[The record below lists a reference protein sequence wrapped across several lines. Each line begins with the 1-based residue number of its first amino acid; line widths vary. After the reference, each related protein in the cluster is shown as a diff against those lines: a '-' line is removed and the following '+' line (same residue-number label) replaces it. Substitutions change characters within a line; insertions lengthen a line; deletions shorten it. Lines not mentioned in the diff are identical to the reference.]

1 MMYFSFRS
9 FWFCVFY
16 LCVGVLYA
24 QQVATV
30 KGRITA
36 GKEPVVGAVVQLKE
50 LKKYAVADGQGNFSL
65 SVPYRKAPYT
75 FSIESMGYKTQ
86 EQTLIVAQPVVV
98 LNVAMEEEITA
109 LTGITV
115 AAITPIKQV
124 EKSAYNVAAIDA
136 SKLTHLNS
144 NAADMLAKASGVKV
158 RETGGVG
165 AESQINLNGFT
176 GQHVRT
182 FVDGVPI
189 SRASSF
195 QIGNIPTELIDRI
208 EIYKGVVPV
217 TFGSDALGGAVNI
230 VTRRSNA
237 QYANLSYTFGSF
249 NTHKSTLNVGAPL
262 TDNIGIELNAYQNYS
277 DNSYKVLT
285 HYLDLTKGIYSKDK
299 QWFKRFHDRYHNE
312 VIIGKVNIFK
322 EPWAD
327 KLSFS
332 LNYNQEYKQIQNA
345 NLMQI
350 VFGGKYQ
357 TSYTYSTGI
366 EYEKKNLLK
375 GLSFSVVGRYDLTTT
390 NVVDEENRI
399 YSWDGS
405 YRIKPTKGEAMYQ
418 NTVFEGKTAYVAA
431 HLDYWL
437 SEKHFLQL
445 THTFSHY
452 YRLTKSQ
459 LFTPFSSDADFMD
472 RINQKNITGL
482 SYKYVPNDQWTV
494 LAFGKYYTA
503 KVTGPA
509 VVSGH
514 GYLSVYEDHTER
526 TNALGV
532 GIGSSY
538 EFSKELLAKLSYE
551 KSYRLPNDRELFGD
565 GDLEIGANQLR
576 PEHSENLNVNLSW
589 QPETNGHALLAEGGF
604 ALRYIQDY
612 IIRNV
617 ASTGAATSKNHGKVL
632 TLGGDF
638 TLRYF
643 YQKTFSVG
651 GNLSYMDMRNRER
664 KNTNGADS
672 VTYGDRVPNMP
683 YLFGSADATY
693 TFDSLLTQD
702 DGLTLGYNLAYTHEF
717 FLSWQ
722 SEGAK
727 ITVPTQLS
735 HDLSL
740 TYTAP
745 RNKYTLSVEVKN
757 FTDALLYDNYSL
769 QKAGRAFYVKAS
781 YRF

>member
-1 MMYFSFRS
+1 M
-9 FWFCVFY
+9 FY
-16 LCVGVLYA
+16 LCVGLLYA

-30 KGRITA
+30 KGRISA
-36 GKEPVVGAVVQLKE
+36 GEEPIVGAVVQLKE
-50 LKKYAVADGQGNFSL
+50 LKKYAVADAQGNFSL
-65 SVPYRKAPYT
+65 LVPYRKASYT
-75 FSIESMGYKTQ
+75 FTIESMGYKTQ

-249 NTHKSTLNVGAPL
+249 NTHKSTLNVGVPL

-494 LAFGKYYTA
+494 LAFGKYYAA

-702 DGLTLGYNLAYTHEF
+702 DGLTLGYNLVYTHEF

-781 YRF
+781 YRFQ

>member
-1 MMYFSFRS
+1 M
-9 FWFCVFY
+9 FY

-24 QQVATV
+24 QQVAIV

-50 LKKYAVADGQGNFSL
+50 LKKYAVADAQGSFSL
-65 SVPYRKAPYT
+65 SVPYREAPYT
-75 FSIESMGYKTQ
+75 FSIESMGYKAQ
-86 EQTLIVAQPVVV
+86 EQILTVAQPVVV

-115 AAITPIKQV
+115 EAITPIKQL

-136 SKLTHLNS
+136 TKLTHLNS

-158 RETGGVG
+158 RETGGMG

-230 VTRRSNA
+230 VTKRSNA

-437 SEKHFLQL
+437 NEKHFLQL

-482 SYKYVPNDQWTV
+482 SYKYVPNDKWTV
-494 LAFGKYYTA
+494 LAFGKYYAA
-503 KVTGPA
+503 KATGPA

>member
-1 MMYFSFRS
+1 M
-9 FWFCVFY
+9 FY

-30 KGRITA
+30 KGRISA
-36 GKEPVVGAVVQLKE
+36 GEEPIVGAVVQLKE
-50 LKKYAVADGQGNFSL
+50 LKKYAVADAQGNFSL
-65 SVPYRKAPYT
+65 LVPYRKAPYT
-75 FSIESMGYKTQ
+75 FTIESMGYKTQ

-115 AAITPIKQV
+115 EAITPIKQV

-136 SKLTHLNS
+136 TKLTHLNS

-285 HYLDLTKGIYSKDK
+285 HYLDLTKGIYSKDQ

-494 LAFGKYYTA
+494 LAFGKYYAA

>member
-30 KGRITA
+30 KGRISA
-36 GKEPVVGAVVQLKE
+36 GEEPIVGAVVQLKE
-50 LKKYAVADGQGNFSL
+50 LKKYAVADAQGNFSL
-65 SVPYRKAPYT
+65 LVPYRKASYT
-75 FSIESMGYKTQ
+75 FTIESMGYKTQ

-115 AAITPIKQV
+115 EAITPIKQL

-136 SKLTHLNS
+136 TKLTHLNS

-158 RETGGVG
+158 RETGGMG

-277 DNSYKVLT
+277 DNSYKVFT

-322 EPWAD
+322 ESWAD

-418 NTVFEGKTAYVAA
+418 NTLFEGKTAYVAA

-494 LAFGKYYTA
+494 LAFGKYYAA

-532 GIGSSY
+532 GVGSSY

-565 GDLEIGANQLR
+565 GNLEIGANQLR

-617 ASTGAATSKNHGKVL
+617 ASTGAATIKNHGKVL

>member
-1 MMYFSFRS
+1 MYFSFRS

-30 KGRITA
+30 KGRISA
-36 GKEPVVGAVVQLKE
+36 GEEPIVGAVVQLKE
-50 LKKYAVADGQGNFSL
+50 LKKYAVADAQGNFSL
-65 SVPYRKAPYT
+65 LVPYRKAPYT
-75 FSIESMGYKTQ
+75 FTIESMGYKTQ

-115 AAITPIKQV
+115 EAITPIKQV

-136 SKLTHLNS
+136 TKLTHLNS

-494 LAFGKYYTA
+494 LAFGKYYAA

-769 QKAGRAFYVKAS
+769 QKAGRAFYVKVS

>member
-1 MMYFSFRS
+1 M
-9 FWFCVFY
+9 FY

-30 KGRITA
+30 KGRISA
-36 GKEPVVGAVVQLKE
+36 GEEPIVGAVVQLKE
-50 LKKYAVADGQGNFSL
+50 LKKYAVADAQGNFSL
-65 SVPYRKAPYT
+65 LVPYRKAPYT
-75 FSIESMGYKTQ
+75 FTIESMGYKTQ

-115 AAITPIKQV
+115 EAITPIKQV

-158 RETGGVG
+158 RETGGMG

-237 QYANLSYTFGSF
+237 QYANLSYTLGSF

-285 HYLDLTKGIYSKDK
+285 HYLDLTKGIYSKDR

-418 NTVFEGKTAYVAA
+418 NTLFEGKTAYVAA
-431 HLDYWL
+431 HLYYWL

-494 LAFGKYYTA
+494 LAFGKYYAA

-526 TNALGV
+526 TDALGV

>member
-1 MMYFSFRS
+1 M
-9 FWFCVFY
+9 FY

-30 KGRITA
+30 KGRISA
-36 GKEPVVGAVVQLKE
+36 GEEPIVGAVVQLKE
-50 LKKYAVADGQGNFSL
+50 LKKYAVADALGNFSL
-65 SVPYRKAPYT
+65 LLPYRKAPYT
-75 FSIESMGYKTQ
+75 FTIESMGYKTQ

-115 AAITPIKQV
+115 EAITPIKQV

-136 SKLTHLNS
+136 TKLTHLNS

-494 LAFGKYYTA
+494 LAFGKYYAA

>member
-1 MMYFSFRS
+1 M
-9 FWFCVFY
+9 FY

-30 KGRITA
+30 KGRISA
-36 GKEPVVGAVVQLKE
+36 GEEPIVGAVVQLKE
-50 LKKYAVADGQGNFSL
+50 LKKYAVADAQGSFSL

-75 FSIESMGYKTQ
+75 FTIESMGYKTQ

-115 AAITPIKQV
+115 EAITPIKQV

-136 SKLTHLNS
+136 TKLTHLNS

-262 TDNIGIELNAYQNYS
+262 TDNIGIELNAYQSYS

-494 LAFGKYYTA
+494 LAFGKYYAA

>member
-1 MMYFSFRS
+1 
-9 FWFCVFY
+9 
-16 LCVGVLYA
+16 
-24 QQVATV
+24 
-30 KGRITA
+30 
-36 GKEPVVGAVVQLKE
+36 
-50 LKKYAVADGQGNFSL
+50 
-65 SVPYRKAPYT
+65 
-75 FSIESMGYKTQ
+75 MGYKTQ

-115 AAITPIKQV
+115 EAITPIKQV

-136 SKLTHLNS
+136 TKLTHLNS

-285 HYLDLTKGIYSKDK
+285 HYLDLTKGIYSKDR

-494 LAFGKYYTA
+494 LAFGKYYAA

-532 GIGSSY
+532 GVGSSY

-702 DGLTLGYNLAYTHEF
+702 DGLTLGYNLVYTHEF

>member
-1 MMYFSFRS
+1 M
-9 FWFCVFY
+9 FY

-30 KGRITA
+30 KGRISA
-36 GKEPVVGAVVQLKE
+36 GEEPIVGAVVQLKE
-50 LKKYAVADGQGNFSL
+50 LKKYAVADAQGNFSL
-65 SVPYRKAPYT
+65 LVPYRKAPYT
-75 FSIESMGYKTQ
+75 FTIESMGYKTQ

-115 AAITPIKQV
+115 EAITPIKQV

-136 SKLTHLNS
+136 TKLTHLNS

-262 TDNIGIELNAYQNYS
+262 TDNIGIELNVYQNYS

-494 LAFGKYYTA
+494 LAFGKYYAA

>member
-30 KGRITA
+30 KGRISA
-36 GKEPVVGAVVQLKE
+36 GEEPIVGAVVQLKE
-50 LKKYAVADGQGNFSL
+50 LKKYAVADAQGNFSL
-65 SVPYRKAPYT
+65 LVPYRKAPYT
-75 FSIESMGYKTQ
+75 FTIESMGYKTQ

-115 AAITPIKQV
+115 EAITPIKQV

-136 SKLTHLNS
+136 TKLTHLNS

-230 VTRRSNA
+230 VTRRSNT

-494 LAFGKYYTA
+494 LAFGKYYAA

>member
-1 MMYFSFRS
+1 M
-9 FWFCVFY
+9 FY

-36 GKEPVVGAVVQLKE
+36 GEEPVVGAVVQLKE
-50 LKKYAVADGQGNFSL
+50 LKKYAVADAQGNFSL
-65 SVPYRKAPYT
+65 LVPYRKASYT
-75 FSIESMGYKTQ
+75 FIIESMGYKTQ

-115 AAITPIKQV
+115 EAITPIKQL
-124 EKSAYNVAAIDA
+124 EKSTYNVAAIDA

-158 RETGGVG
+158 RETGGMG

-494 LAFGKYYTA
+494 LAFGKYYAA

-514 GYLSVYEDHTER
+514 GYLSVYKDHTER

>member
-1 MMYFSFRS
+1 M
-9 FWFCVFY
+9 
-16 LCVGVLYA
+16 
-24 QQVATV
+24 
-30 KGRITA
+30 
-36 GKEPVVGAVVQLKE
+36 
-50 LKKYAVADGQGNFSL
+50 
-65 SVPYRKAPYT
+65 
-75 FSIESMGYKTQ
+75 
-86 EQTLIVAQPVVV
+86 
-98 LNVAMEEEITA
+98 
-109 LTGITV
+109 
-115 AAITPIKQV
+115 
-124 EKSAYNVAAIDA
+124 
-136 SKLTHLNS
+136 
-144 NAADMLAKASGVKV
+144 
-158 RETGGVG
+158 
-165 AESQINLNGFT
+165 
-176 GQHVRT
+176 
-182 FVDGVPI
+182 
-189 SRASSF
+189 
-195 QIGNIPTELIDRI
+195 
-208 EIYKGVVPV
+208 
-217 TFGSDALGGAVNI
+217 
-230 VTRRSNA
+230 
-237 QYANLSYTFGSF
+237 
-249 NTHKSTLNVGAPL
+249 
-262 TDNIGIELNAYQNYS
+262 
-277 DNSYKVLT
+277 
-285 HYLDLTKGIYSKDK
+285 
-299 QWFKRFHDRYHNE
+299 
-312 VIIGKVNIFK
+312 NIFK

-357 TSYTYSTGI
+357 TSYTYTTGI

-514 GYLSVYEDHTER
+514 GYLSVYEDHTEL

>member
-1 MMYFSFRS
+1 M
-9 FWFCVFY
+9 FY

-30 KGRITA
+30 KGRISA
-36 GKEPVVGAVVQLKE
+36 GEEPIVGAVVQLKE
-50 LKKYAVADGQGNFSL
+50 LKKYAVADAQGNFSL
-65 SVPYRKAPYT
+65 LVPYRKAPYT
-75 FSIESMGYKTQ
+75 FTIESMGYKTQ

-115 AAITPIKQV
+115 EAITPIKQV

-136 SKLTHLNS
+136 TKLTHLNS

-158 RETGGVG
+158 RETGGMG

-249 NTHKSTLNVGAPL
+249 NTHKSTLNVGASL

-482 SYKYVPNDQWTV
+482 SYKYVPNDKWTV
-494 LAFGKYYTA
+494 LAFGKYYAA

-651 GNLSYMDMRNRER
+651 GNLSYMDMRNREP

>member
-1 MMYFSFRS
+1 
-9 FWFCVFY
+9 VFY

-30 KGRITA
+30 KGHISA
-36 GKEPVVGAVVQLKE
+36 GEEPIVGAVVQLKE
-50 LKKYAVADGQGNFSL
+50 LKKYAVADAQGNFSL
-65 SVPYRKAPYT
+65 LVPYRKAPYT
-75 FSIESMGYKTQ
+75 FTIEFMGYKTQ

-109 LTGITV
+109 LTGIMV
-115 AAITPIKQV
+115 EAITPIKQV

-136 SKLTHLNS
+136 TKLTHLNS

-249 NTHKSTLNVGAPL
+249 NTHKSTLNVGVPL

-494 LAFGKYYTA
+494 LAFGKYYAA

-514 GYLSVYEDHTER
+514 GYLSVYENHTER
-526 TNALGV
+526 TDALGV

-638 TLRYF
+638 ALRYF

-651 GNLSYMDMRNRER
+651 GNLSYMDMRNREP

>member
-1 MMYFSFRS
+1 M
-9 FWFCVFY
+9 
-16 LCVGVLYA
+16 
-24 QQVATV
+24 
-30 KGRITA
+30 
-36 GKEPVVGAVVQLKE
+36 
-50 LKKYAVADGQGNFSL
+50 
-65 SVPYRKAPYT
+65 
-75 FSIESMGYKTQ
+75 
-86 EQTLIVAQPVVV
+86 
-98 LNVAMEEEITA
+98 
-109 LTGITV
+109 
-115 AAITPIKQV
+115 
-124 EKSAYNVAAIDA
+124 
-136 SKLTHLNS
+136 
-144 NAADMLAKASGVKV
+144 
-158 RETGGVG
+158 
-165 AESQINLNGFT
+165 
-176 GQHVRT
+176 
-182 FVDGVPI
+182 
-189 SRASSF
+189 
-195 QIGNIPTELIDRI
+195 
-208 EIYKGVVPV
+208 
-217 TFGSDALGGAVNI
+217 
-230 VTRRSNA
+230 
-237 QYANLSYTFGSF
+237 
-249 NTHKSTLNVGAPL
+249 
-262 TDNIGIELNAYQNYS
+262 
-277 DNSYKVLT
+277 
-285 HYLDLTKGIYSKDK
+285 
-299 QWFKRFHDRYHNE
+299 
-312 VIIGKVNIFK
+312 
-322 EPWAD
+322 
-327 KLSFS
+327 
-332 LNYNQEYKQIQNA
+332 
-345 NLMQI
+345 
-350 VFGGKYQ
+350 
-357 TSYTYSTGI
+357 
-366 EYEKKNLLK
+366 
-375 GLSFSVVGRYDLTTT
+375 
-390 NVVDEENRI
+390 
-399 YSWDGS
+399 
-405 YRIKPTKGEAMYQ
+405 
-418 NTVFEGKTAYVAA
+418 
-431 HLDYWL
+431 
-437 SEKHFLQL
+437 QL

-472 RINQKNITGL
+472 RINQKNITGF

-494 LAFGKYYTA
+494 LAFGKYYAA

-532 GIGSSY
+532 GVGSSY

-565 GDLEIGANQLR
+565 GDLEMGANQLR

>member
-1 MMYFSFRS
+1 M
-9 FWFCVFY
+9 FY

-24 QQVATV
+24 QQVATI
-30 KGRITA
+30 KGRISA
-36 GKEPVVGAVVQLKE
+36 GEEPIVGAVVQLKE
-50 LKKYAVADGQGNFSL
+50 LKKYAVADAQGNFSL
-65 SVPYRKAPYT
+65 LVPYRKAPYT
-75 FSIESMGYKTQ
+75 FTIESMGYKTQ

-115 AAITPIKQV
+115 EAITPIKQV

-136 SKLTHLNS
+136 TKLTHLNS
-144 NAADMLAKASGVKV
+144 NAADMLGKASGVKV

-249 NTHKSTLNVGAPL
+249 NTHKSTLNVGVPL

-494 LAFGKYYTA
+494 LAFGKYYAA

>member
-1 MMYFSFRS
+1 MVYFSFRS

-16 LCVGVLYA
+16 FCVGVLYA
-24 QQVATV
+24 QQVSIV
-30 KGRITA
+30 KGRIIA

-50 LKKYAVADGQGNFSL
+50 LKKYAVADGQGSFSL

-277 DNSYKVLT
+277 DNSYRVLT
-285 HYLDLTKGIYSKDK
+285 HYLDLAKGIYSKDR

-366 EYEKKNLLK
+366 EYEKKNLLE
-375 GLSFSVVGRYDLTTT
+375 GLSLSVTGRYDLTTT

-494 LAFGKYYTA
+494 LAFGKYYAA

-526 TNALGV
+526 TDALGA

-576 PEHSENLNVNLSW
+576 PEQSNNLNVNLSW
-589 QPETNGHALLAEGGF
+589 QPETNGHGLLAEGGF

>member
-1 MMYFSFRS
+1 M
-9 FWFCVFY
+9 FY

-30 KGRITA
+30 KGRISA
-36 GKEPVVGAVVQLKE
+36 GEESIVGAVVQLKE
-50 LKKYAVADGQGNFSL
+50 LKKYAVADAQGNFSL
-65 SVPYRKAPYT
+65 LVPYRKASYT
-75 FSIESMGYKTQ
+75 FTIESMGYKTQ

-98 LNVAMEEEITA
+98 LNVVMEEEITA

-115 AAITPIKQV
+115 EAITPIKQV

-136 SKLTHLNS
+136 TKLTHLNS
-144 NAADMLAKASGVKV
+144 NAADMLGKASGVKV

-494 LAFGKYYTA
+494 LAFGKYYAA

-632 TLGGDF
+632 ILGGDF

-745 RNKYTLSVEVKN
+745 RNKYTLSLEVKN

>member
-1 MMYFSFRS
+1 M
-9 FWFCVFY
+9 FY

-24 QQVATV
+24 QQVATI
-30 KGRITA
+30 KGRISA
-36 GKEPVVGAVVQLKE
+36 GEEPIVGAVVQLKE
-50 LKKYAVADGQGNFSL
+50 LKKYAVADAQGNFSL
-65 SVPYRKAPYT
+65 LVPYRKAPYT
-75 FSIESMGYKTQ
+75 FTIESMGYKTQ

-115 AAITPIKQV
+115 EAITPIKQV

-136 SKLTHLNS
+136 TKLTHLNS
-144 NAADMLAKASGVKV
+144 NAADMLGKASGVKV

-285 HYLDLTKGIYSKDK
+285 HYLDLTKGIYSKDR

-494 LAFGKYYTA
+494 LAFGKYYAA

-651 GNLSYMDMRNRER
+651 GNLSYMDMLNRER

-702 DGLTLGYNLAYTHEF
+702 DGLTLGYNLVYTHEF

>member
-1 MMYFSFRS
+1 M
-9 FWFCVFY
+9 FY

-30 KGRITA
+30 KGRISA
-36 GKEPVVGAVVQLKE
+36 GEEPIVGAVVQLKE
-50 LKKYAVADGQGNFSL
+50 LKKYAVADAQGNFSL
-65 SVPYRKAPYT
+65 LVPYRKASYT
-75 FSIESMGYKTQ
+75 FTIESMGYKTQ
-86 EQTLIVAQPVVV
+86 ERTLTIAQPVVE
-98 LNVAMEEEITA
+98 LNVTMEEEITA

-115 AAITPIKQV
+115 EAITPIKQL

-158 RETGGVG
+158 RETGGMG

-285 HYLDLTKGIYSKDK
+285 HYLDLTKGIYSKDR

-494 LAFGKYYTA
+494 LAFGKYYAA

-532 GIGSSY
+532 GVGSSY

-565 GDLEIGANQLR
+565 GDLEMGANQLR

-740 TYTAP
+740 TYTVP

>member
-1 MMYFSFRS
+1 M
-9 FWFCVFY
+9 FY

-24 QQVATV
+24 QQVATI
-30 KGRITA
+30 KGRISA
-36 GKEPVVGAVVQLKE
+36 GEEPIVGAVVQLKE
-50 LKKYAVADGQGNFSL
+50 LKKYAVADAQGNFSL
-65 SVPYRKAPYT
+65 LVPYRKAPYT
-75 FSIESMGYKTQ
+75 FTIESMGYKTQ

-115 AAITPIKQV
+115 EAITPIKQV

-136 SKLTHLNS
+136 TKLTHLNS
-144 NAADMLAKASGVKV
+144 NAADMLGKASGVKV

-285 HYLDLTKGIYSKDK
+285 HYLDLTKGIYSKDR

-418 NTVFEGKTAYVAA
+418 NTLFEGKTAYVAA

-482 SYKYVPNDQWTV
+482 SYKYVPNDHWTV
-494 LAFGKYYTA
+494 LAFGKYYAA
-503 KVTGPA
+503 KVTGPS

-651 GNLSYMDMRNRER
+651 GNLSYMDIRNRER

-757 FTDALLYDNYSL
+757 FTNALLYDNYSL
-769 QKAGRAFYVKAS
+769 QKAGCAFYVKAS

>member
-1 MMYFSFRS
+1 M
-9 FWFCVFY
+9 FY

-30 KGRITA
+30 KGRISA
-36 GKEPVVGAVVQLKE
+36 GEEPIVGAVVQLKE
-50 LKKYAVADGQGNFSL
+50 LKKYAVADAQGNFSL
-65 SVPYRKAPYT
+65 LVPYRKAPYT
-75 FSIESMGYKTQ
+75 FTIESMGYKTQ

-115 AAITPIKQV
+115 EAITPIKQV

-136 SKLTHLNS
+136 TKLTHLNS

-158 RETGGVG
+158 RETGGMG

-418 NTVFEGKTAYVAA
+418 NTLFEGKTAYVAA

-494 LAFGKYYTA
+494 LAFGKYYAA

-651 GNLSYMDMRNRER
+651 GNLSYMDMHNRER

>member
-30 KGRITA
+30 KGRIIA
-36 GKEPVVGAVVQLKE
+36 AKEPVVGAVVQLKE

-136 SKLTHLNS
+136 TKLTHLNS

-249 NTHKSTLNVGAPL
+249 NTHKSTLNVGVPL

-277 DNSYKVLT
+277 DNTYKVLT
-285 HYLDLTKGIYSKDK
+285 HYLDLAKGIYSKDR

-366 EYEKKNLLK
+366 EYEKKNLLE
-375 GLSFSVVGRYDLTTT
+375 GLSLSVTGRYDLTTT

-405 YRIKPTKGEAMYQ
+405 YRTKPTMGEAMYQ

-494 LAFGKYYTA
+494 LAFGKYYAA

-757 FTDALLYDNYSL
+757 FTNALLYDNYSL
-769 QKAGRAFYVKAS
+769 QKAGCAFYVKAS

>member
-30 KGRITA
+30 KGRISA
-36 GKEPVVGAVVQLKE
+36 GEEPIVGGVVQLKE
-50 LKKYAVADGQGNFSL
+50 LKKYAVADAQGNFSL
-65 SVPYRKAPYT
+65 LVPYRKASYT
-75 FSIESMGYKTQ
+75 FTIESMGYKTQ
-86 EQTLIVAQPVVV
+86 EQTLIVAQPVVE

-115 AAITPIKQV
+115 EAITPIKQV

-136 SKLTHLNS
+136 TKLTHLNS

-277 DNSYKVLT
+277 DNNYKVLT

-494 LAFGKYYTA
+494 LAFGKYYAA

-651 GNLSYMDMRNRER
+651 GNISYMDMRNRER

>member
-1 MMYFSFRS
+1 MYFSFRS

-30 KGRITA
+30 KGRISA
-36 GKEPVVGAVVQLKE
+36 GEEPIVGAVVQLKE
-50 LKKYAVADGQGNFSL
+50 LKKYAVADAQGNFSL
-65 SVPYRKAPYT
+65 LVPYRKAPYT
-75 FSIESMGYKTQ
+75 FTIESMGYKTQ

-115 AAITPIKQV
+115 EAITPIKQV

-136 SKLTHLNS
+136 TKLTHLNS

-158 RETGGVG
+158 RETGGMG

-322 EPWAD
+322 ESWAD

-418 NTVFEGKTAYVAA
+418 NTLFEGKTAYVAA

-494 LAFGKYYTA
+494 LAFGKYYAA

-532 GIGSSY
+532 GVGSSY

-664 KNTNGADS
+664 KNTNGSDS

-722 SEGAK
+722 NEGAK

>member
-1 MMYFSFRS
+1 
-9 FWFCVFY
+9 
-16 LCVGVLYA
+16 
-24 QQVATV
+24 
-30 KGRITA
+30 
-36 GKEPVVGAVVQLKE
+36 
-50 LKKYAVADGQGNFSL
+50 
-65 SVPYRKAPYT
+65 
-75 FSIESMGYKTQ
+75 
-86 EQTLIVAQPVVV
+86 
-98 LNVAMEEEITA
+98 
-109 LTGITV
+109 
-115 AAITPIKQV
+115 
-124 EKSAYNVAAIDA
+124 
-136 SKLTHLNS
+136 
-144 NAADMLAKASGVKV
+144 
-158 RETGGVG
+158 
-165 AESQINLNGFT
+165 
-176 GQHVRT
+176 
-182 FVDGVPI
+182 
-189 SRASSF
+189 
-195 QIGNIPTELIDRI
+195 
-208 EIYKGVVPV
+208 
-217 TFGSDALGGAVNI
+217 
-230 VTRRSNA
+230 
-237 QYANLSYTFGSF
+237 
-249 NTHKSTLNVGAPL
+249 
-262 TDNIGIELNAYQNYS
+262 
-277 DNSYKVLT
+277 
-285 HYLDLTKGIYSKDK
+285 
-299 QWFKRFHDRYHNE
+299 
-312 VIIGKVNIFK
+312 
-322 EPWAD
+322 
-327 KLSFS
+327 
-332 LNYNQEYKQIQNA
+332 
-345 NLMQI
+345 MQI

-418 NTVFEGKTAYVAA
+418 NTLFEGKTAYVAA

-494 LAFGKYYTA
+494 LAFGKYYAA

-589 QPETNGHALLAEGGF
+589 QPETNGHAFLAEGGF

>member
-1 MMYFSFRS
+1 M
-9 FWFCVFY
+9 FY

-30 KGRITA
+30 KGRISA
-36 GKEPVVGAVVQLKE
+36 GEEPIVGAVVQLKE
-50 LKKYAVADGQGNFSL
+50 LKKYAVADAQGNFSL
-65 SVPYRKAPYT
+65 LVPYRKAPYT
-75 FSIESMGYKTQ
+75 FTIESMGYKTQ

-115 AAITPIKQV
+115 EAITPIKQL

-136 SKLTHLNS
+136 TKLTHLNS

-158 RETGGVG
+158 RETGGMG

-237 QYANLSYTFGSF
+237 QYANLSYTLGSF

-322 EPWAD
+322 ESWAD

-418 NTVFEGKTAYVAA
+418 NTLFEGKTAYVAA

-472 RINQKNITGL
+472 RINQKNITGF

-494 LAFGKYYTA
+494 LAFGKYYAA

-532 GIGSSY
+532 GVGSSY

-565 GDLEIGANQLR
+565 GDLEMGANQLR

-745 RNKYTLSVEVKN
+745 RNKYPLSVEVKN

>member
-1 MMYFSFRS
+1 MVYFSFRS

-30 KGRITA
+30 KGRVIA

-277 DNSYKVLT
+277 DNSYRVLT
-285 HYLDLTKGIYSKDK
+285 HYLDLAKGIYSKDR

-366 EYEKKNLLK
+366 EYEKKNLLE
-375 GLSFSVVGRYDLTTT
+375 GLSLSVTGRYDLTTT
-390 NVVDEENRI
+390 NVVDEENRM

-405 YRIKPTKGEAMYQ
+405 YRTKPTMGEAMYQ

-494 LAFGKYYTA
+494 LAFGKYYAA

-526 TNALGV
+526 TDALGA

-576 PEHSENLNVNLSW
+576 PEQSNNLNVNLSW
-589 QPETNGHALLAEGGF
+589 QPETNGHGLLAEGGF

>member
-30 KGRITA
+30 KGRISA
-36 GKEPVVGAVVQLKE
+36 GEEPIVGAVVQLKE
-50 LKKYAVADGQGNFSL
+50 LKKYAVADAQGNFSL
-65 SVPYRKAPYT
+65 LVPYRKAPYT
-75 FSIESMGYKTQ
+75 FTIESMGYKTQ

-115 AAITPIKQV
+115 EAITPIKQL

-136 SKLTHLNS
+136 TKLTHLNS

-158 RETGGVG
+158 RETGGMG

-237 QYANLSYTFGSF
+237 QYANLSYTLGSF

-322 EPWAD
+322 ESWAD

-418 NTVFEGKTAYVAA
+418 NTLFEGKTAYVAA

-494 LAFGKYYTA
+494 LAFGKYYAA

-532 GIGSSY
+532 GVGSSY

-565 GDLEIGANQLR
+565 GDLEMGANQLR

-589 QPETNGHALLAEGGF
+589 QPETNGHAFLAEGGF

>member
-1 MMYFSFRS
+1 M
-9 FWFCVFY
+9 FY

-30 KGRITA
+30 KGRISA
-36 GKEPVVGAVVQLKE
+36 GEEPIVGAVVQLKE
-50 LKKYAVADGQGNFSL
+50 LKKYAVADAQGNFSL
-65 SVPYRKAPYT
+65 LVPYRKAPYT
-75 FSIESMGYKTQ
+75 FTIESMGYKTQ

-115 AAITPIKQV
+115 EAITPIKQV

-136 SKLTHLNS
+136 TKLTHLNS

-158 RETGGVG
+158 RETGGMG

-494 LAFGKYYTA
+494 LAFGKYYAA

-532 GIGSSY
+532 GVGSSY

-651 GNLSYMDMRNRER
+651 GNLSYMDMRNRES

>member
-1 MMYFSFRS
+1 M
-9 FWFCVFY
+9 FY

-30 KGRITA
+30 KGRISA
-36 GKEPVVGAVVQLKE
+36 GEEPIVGAVVQLKE
-50 LKKYAVADGQGNFSL
+50 LKKYAVADAQGNFSL
-65 SVPYRKAPYT
+65 LVPYRKAPYT
-75 FSIESMGYKTQ
+75 FTIESMGYKTQ

-115 AAITPIKQV
+115 EAITPIKQV

-158 RETGGVG
+158 RETGGMG

-237 QYANLSYTFGSF
+237 QYANLSYTLGSF

-285 HYLDLTKGIYSKDK
+285 HYLDLTKGIYSKDR

-418 NTVFEGKTAYVAA
+418 NTLFEGKTAYVAA

-494 LAFGKYYTA
+494 LAFGKYYAA

-526 TNALGV
+526 TDALGV

-651 GNLSYMDMRNRER
+651 GNLSYMDMRNREP

>member
-1 MMYFSFRS
+1 M
-9 FWFCVFY
+9 FY

-30 KGRITA
+30 KGCISA
-36 GKEPVVGAVVQLKE
+36 GEEPIVGAVVQLKE
-50 LKKYAVADGQGNFSL
+50 LKKYAVADAQGNFSL
-65 SVPYRKAPYT
+65 LVPYRKASYT
-75 FSIESMGYKTQ
+75 FTIESMGYKTQ
-86 EQTLIVAQPVVV
+86 EQTLIVAQPVVE

-115 AAITPIKQV
+115 EAITPIKQV

-136 SKLTHLNS
+136 TKLTHLNS

-158 RETGGVG
+158 RETGGMG

-494 LAFGKYYTA
+494 LAFGKYYAA

-514 GYLSVYEDHTER
+514 GYLSVYENHTER
-526 TNALGV
+526 TDALGV

>member
-1 MMYFSFRS
+1 M
-9 FWFCVFY
+9 FY

-30 KGRITA
+30 KGRISA
-36 GKEPVVGAVVQLKE
+36 GEEPIVGAVVQLKE
-50 LKKYAVADGQGNFSL
+50 LKKYAVADARGNFSL
-65 SVPYRKAPYT
+65 LVPYRKASYT
-75 FSIESMGYKTQ
+75 FTIESMGYKTQ

-115 AAITPIKQV
+115 EAITPIKQL

-136 SKLTHLNS
+136 TKLTHLNS

-158 RETGGVG
+158 RETGGMG

-249 NTHKSTLNVGAPL
+249 NTHKSTLNVGVPL

-322 EPWAD
+322 ESWAD

-514 GYLSVYEDHTER
+514 GYLSVYEDHTEL

-638 TLRYF
+638 TRRYF

>member
-1 MMYFSFRS
+1 M
-9 FWFCVFY
+9 FY

-24 QQVATV
+24 QQVAAV
-30 KGRITA
+30 KGRISA
-36 GKEPVVGAVVQLKE
+36 GEEPIVGAVVQLKE
-50 LKKYAVADGQGNFSL
+50 LKKYAVADAQGNFSL
-65 SVPYRKAPYT
+65 LVPYRKAPYT
-75 FSIESMGYKTQ
+75 FTIESMGYKTQ

-115 AAITPIKQV
+115 EAITPIKQV

-136 SKLTHLNS
+136 TKLTHLNS

-494 LAFGKYYTA
+494 LAFGKYYAA

>member
-1 MMYFSFRS
+1 M
-9 FWFCVFY
+9 FY

-30 KGRITA
+30 KGRISA
-36 GKEPVVGAVVQLKE
+36 GEEPIVGAVVQLKE
-50 LKKYAVADGQGNFSL
+50 LKKYAVADAQGNFSL
-65 SVPYRKAPYT
+65 LVPYRKAPYT
-75 FSIESMGYKTQ
+75 FTIESMGYKTQ

-277 DNSYKVLT
+277 DNSYRVLT
-285 HYLDLTKGIYSKDK
+285 HYLDLAKGIYSKDR

-357 TSYTYSTGI
+357 TSYTYSTGM
-366 EYEKKNLLK
+366 EYEKKNLLE
-375 GLSFSVVGRYDLTTT
+375 GLSLSVTGRYDLTTT
-390 NVVDEENRI
+390 NVVDEENRM

-405 YRIKPTKGEAMYQ
+405 YRTKPTMGEAMYQ

-482 SYKYVPNDQWTV
+482 SYKYVPNDQWTI
-494 LAFGKYYTA
+494 LAFGKYYAA

-526 TNALGV
+526 TDALGA

-576 PEHSENLNVNLSW
+576 PEQSNNLNVNLSW
-589 QPETNGHALLAEGGF
+589 QPETNGHGLLAEGGF

>member
-1 MMYFSFRS
+1 M
-9 FWFCVFY
+9 FY

-30 KGRITA
+30 KGRISA
-36 GKEPVVGAVVQLKE
+36 GEEPIVGAVVQLKE
-50 LKKYAVADGQGNFSL
+50 LKKYAVADAQGNFSL
-65 SVPYRKAPYT
+65 LVPYRKAPYT
-75 FSIESMGYKTQ
+75 FTIESMGYKTQ

-115 AAITPIKQV
+115 EAITPIKQV

-136 SKLTHLNS
+136 TKLTHLNS
-144 NAADMLAKASGVKV
+144 NAADMLGKASGVKV

-494 LAFGKYYTA
+494 LAFGKYYAA

>member
-1 MMYFSFRS
+1 M
-9 FWFCVFY
+9 FY

-30 KGRITA
+30 KGRISA
-36 GKEPVVGAVVQLKE
+36 GEEPIVGAVVQLKE
-50 LKKYAVADGQGNFSL
+50 LKKYAVADAQGNFSL
-65 SVPYRKAPYT
+65 LVPYRKAPYT
-75 FSIESMGYKTQ
+75 FTIESMGYKTQ

-115 AAITPIKQV
+115 EAITPIKQL

-136 SKLTHLNS
+136 TKLTHLNS

-158 RETGGVG
+158 RETGGMG

-176 GQHVRT
+176 GQHGRT

-237 QYANLSYTFGSF
+237 QYANLSYTLGSF

-322 EPWAD
+322 ESWAD

-418 NTVFEGKTAYVAA
+418 NTLFEGKTAYVAA

-494 LAFGKYYTA
+494 LAFGKYYAA

-532 GIGSSY
+532 GVGSSY

-565 GDLEIGANQLR
+565 GDLEMGANQLR

-589 QPETNGHALLAEGGF
+589 QPETNGHAFLAEGGF

-740 TYTAP
+740 TYTVP

>member
-30 KGRITA
+30 KGRIIA
-36 GKEPVVGAVVQLKE
+36 AKEPVVGAVVQLKE

-136 SKLTHLNS
+136 TKLTHLNS

-249 NTHKSTLNVGAPL
+249 NTHKSTLNVGVPL

-285 HYLDLTKGIYSKDK
+285 HYLDLTKGIYSKDR

-418 NTVFEGKTAYVAA
+418 NTLFEGKTAYVAA

-757 FTDALLYDNYSL
+757 FTNALLYDNYSL
-769 QKAGRAFYVKAS
+769 QKAGCAFYVKAS